1 MEHAFSPPRYTIGV
15 EEELMIVSPETFDLV
30 NAIEQLLPDAPGGQI
45 KPELMESVLEIAT
58 LPHRTVP
65 EVATEIRALRHQ
77 ASDLAGRRGLRI
89 ASAGTHPFANWEDQ
103 RIVGRP
109 RYRALVDE
117 LAFVARQELVFGM
130 HVHVGVDDPETA
142 IAVANAL
149 REHIPVLVALSANSP
164 FWRGEDTGMLSAR
177 VPIFKSFPRV
187 GIPPYYRDWDD
198 YQARVARLVAGRIV
212 ADYTYLWYDVRP
224 HPQLGTVEVRAMDA
238 QTRSEHTV
246 SIAALIQSLVRS
258 LAEEHGAGAG
268 DGGRPPVDHPAELLE
283 ANKWIAARYGLDGR
297 VLDPASETVVRLG
310 ELTGWLLDRLRDHAD
325 DLGCAAELE
334 GIGDLLEH
342 GNGAERQRLVYG
354 ANRDLQETMGEIIE
368 ITAA

>member
-15 EEELMIVSPETFDLV
+15 EEELMIVDAETFDLV

-58 LPHRTVP
+58 LPHQTVT
-65 EVATEIRALRHQ
+65 EAATEIRSLRYQ
-77 ASDLAGRRGLRI
+77 AAELAGRRGLRI

-142 IAVANAL
+142 IDVANAL
-149 REHIPVLVALSANSP
+149 REHVPMLVALSANSP

-187 GIPPYYRDWDD
+187 GIPPFYRDWQD
-198 YQARVARLVAGRIV
+198 YQERIARLVAGKIV
-212 ADYTYLWYDVRP
+212 ADYTYLWYDIRP
-224 HPQLGTVEVRAMDA
+224 HPRFGTVEIRAMDA
-238 QTRSEHTV
+238 QTRIEHTV

-258 LAEEHGAGAG
+258 LAEGHDSG
-268 DGGRPPVDHPAELLE
+268 DRPVDHPAELLE

-297 VLDPASETVVRLG
+297 VLDPSTDTVVRLG
-310 ELTGWLLDRLRDHAD
+310 EQTGRLLDRLREHAE
-325 DLGCAAELE
+325 DLGCPTELE
-334 GIGDLLEH
+334 GIADLLDH

-354 ANRDLQETMGEIIE
+354 ANRDLHETMGEIIQVS
-368 ITAA
+368 AA